1 MVYSSRRIGLPGG
14 LINTGT
20 RAAGDLWTRVQ
31 AHPWSDQSTSRP
43 GCVTWPAPAAPTT
56 RLEPL
61 LWFPLRPPRPHRSL
75 GYTPLTISHRG
86 SCAAWGWPQ
95 IHLQCARCGDTQERA
110 LAQRQRRHARRTL
123 RPYPCGPRPG
133 PAPPGSPAAAG
144 SDPPA
149 QAHRSGRGSPAA
161 PAAGISRA
169 PALVHHPSCSVAHL
183 ASRQGESLGGSSTPT
198 LAGLLAMMRR
208 WGG

>member
-110 LAQRQRRHARRTL
+110 LTQRLAVTRDVRRSPAPVARDLDLLRRAPLPPQGQTRQRRHIAQVVVLQQRRQRVSPALLPSSIIRRVPSRT
-123 RPYPCGPRPG
+123 
-133 PAPPGSPAAAG
+133 APPVRTSPWEA
-144 SDPPA
+144 
-149 QAHRSGRGSPAA
+149 SP
-161 PAAGISRA
+161 
-169 PALVHHPSCSVAHL
+169 LLPSQVS
-183 ASRQGESLGGSSTPT
+183 SL
-198 LAGLLAMMRR
+198 
-208 WGG
+208 